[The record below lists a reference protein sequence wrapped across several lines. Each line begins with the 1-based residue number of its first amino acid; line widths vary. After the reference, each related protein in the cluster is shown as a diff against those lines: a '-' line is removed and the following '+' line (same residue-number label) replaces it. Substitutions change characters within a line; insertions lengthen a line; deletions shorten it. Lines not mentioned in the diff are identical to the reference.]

1 VSRDMTLQR
10 KLGNEHPLNDAVFYQ
25 TYAHSFARIFVRPL
39 IGTRIRPNHLT
50 ALRLVSGLAACALL
64 AVGTRYTAAWSG
76 VLWVVSCMLDRADG
90 ELARLGDLRSDNGKV
105 LDFYSDMILD
115 SFWFLGAG
123 IGLRH
128 SPLGESAVLLGIL
141 TCGSMLLI
149 MWSSELFERLSAPG
163 VKAFGFKRVKR
174 FHPDDALFL
183 LAPFTWL
190 GWLVPILV
198 AASLCTPIF
207 AIAITVRYFVL
218 KRRGTE

>member
-1 VSRDMTLQR
+1 
-10 KLGNEHPLNDAVFYQ
+10 
-25 TYAHSFARIFVRPL
+25 L
-39 IGTRIRPNHLT
+39 IGTWIRPNHLT

-64 AVGTRYTAAWSG
+64 AVGSRNTAAWSG
-76 VLWVVSCMLDRADG
+76 VLWVVSCILDRADG
-90 ELARLGDLRSDNGKV
+90 ELARMGDLRSDSGKV

-198 AASLCTPIF
+198 AASVCTPIF

-218 KRRGTE
+218 KRRSTE